1 MEQHPIPQNIS
12 SYRFRLIGE
21 MTLEQFGKVA
31 AGCIIA
37 FILYSLPLP
46 GLVKWSFIILSA
58 SSGALLAFVPFEGRP
73 LETWIISFVKSI
85 YSPTEY
91 VWKKTPVDFAFTKN
105 ESDLPQLGILLPQ
118 RETVRSLSVKELA
131 LLQALSEDNK
141 LGYNQD
147 ELDQAQKL
155 LGLFQQTTT
164 SGNNLADKKIPSAK
178 LQTEARFGENLPFPT
193 TPDQPNIL
201 VGMVIDQNGK
211 IIEGAI
217 VEIRDNDGDTVRATR
232 TNRLGQF
239 RTVSSLRNDRYQIK
253 VEKTGFNF
261 DIIKIQLT
269 GEIVPPIE
277 IRENISANQIN

>member
-46 GLVKWSFIILSA
+46 GLVKWFLIILSA

-73 LETWIISFVKSI
+73 LEIWIISFVKSI

-178 LQTEARFGENLPFPT
+178 LQTEARFKENLPFPT

-217 VEIRDNDGDTVRATR
+217 VEIRDNNGDTVRATR